1 MKLNTKIMNK
11 ITLLLFCTFITI
23 CSVAQKH
30 NVTSAA
36 ITFKQFKGDNTEKL
50 EEAKNFI
57 DQAYNTESTS
67 NDPKMW
73 NYRAPIYLEIA
84 QKHSELDKDAALKA
98 TEAYL
103 KCLQTDHK
111 GRVVVRKWT
120 AKEDL
125 LSGLVQC
132 AYKLFNQAIE
142 EYNVGQ
148 YKRAI
153 KLYVAIFDIIPH
165 DEEDQ
170 LKRGNITKE
179 TILYNSFFASNKM
192 KDNKK
197 SKELLQQ
204 LIDINFNEPTIYIH
218 MSNIYIAEDNTD
230 KAIEYLAIGREMF
243 EEDQSLINTEINLYI
258 QLNRTVE
265 LIEKLGE
272 AIMLDPENDL
282 FYFNR
287 GTIYDQEGNITK
299 AEQDYKSALEI
310 NPSSFGAN
318 YNLGALYFNYG
329 VKLKGEASNT
339 SSDAKYRALTKQ
351 ANDNFAKA
359 LPYMEDAFNLNR
371 EDRNTIISLKQ
382 LYALKGDYDKSNEM
396 KKKLENLPKSSSTID
411 SKK

>member
-1 MKLNTKIMNK
+1 MNK

-36 ITFKQFKGDNTEKL
+36 ITFKQYKGDNTEKL
-50 EEAKNFI
+50 EEAKKFI
-57 DQAYNTESTS
+57 DLAYNTESTS

-73 NYRAPIYLEIA
+73 NYRAPIYLKIA
-84 QKHSELDKDAALKA
+84 QKEAHLDKDAVLKA

-111 GRVVVRKWT
+111 GRVIVKKWT
-120 AKEDL
+120 TKEDL

-165 DEEDQ
+165 DEQDQ

-204 LIDINFNEPTIYIH
+204 LIDINFNEPAIYLH
-218 MSNIYIAEDNTD
+218 MSNIYVAEDNMD
-230 KAIEYLAIGREMF
+230 KALEYLSLGRDMF
-243 EEDQSLINTEINLYI
+243 EEDQNLIKA
-258 QLNRTVE
+258 
-265 LIEKLGE
+265 IE
-272 AIMLDPENDL
+272 LDPENDL
-282 FYFNR
+282 LYFNR
-287 GTIYDQEGNITK
+287 GTIYDQEGIIEK
-299 AEQDYKSALEI
+299 AEIDYMMAIDL

-329 VKLKGEASNT
+329 VKLKDEAGNT
-339 SSDAKYRALTKQ
+339 SNNTKYTALKKQ
-351 ANDNFAKA
+351 ADNNFTKA
-359 LPYMEDAFNLNR
+359 LPYMEEAFNLNK
-371 EDRNTIISLKQ
+371 EDKNTIISLKQ

-396 KKKLENLPKSSSTID
+396 KKLLAELK
-411 SKK
+411 

>member
-1 MKLNTKIMNK
+1 MKLNIREMPRKGIL
-11 ITLLLFCTFITI
+11 ILIISTI
-23 CSVAQKH
+23 SFVGFAQKH

-36 ITFKQFKGDNTEKL
+36 IIFKQFQGDNTEKL

-73 NYRAPIYLEIA
+73 NYRAPIYLAIA

-204 LIDINFNEPTIYIH
+204 LIDINFNEPAIYIH
-218 MSNIYIAEDNTD
+218 MSNIYVAEDNID
-230 KAIEYLAIGREMF
+230 KALEYLSLGRDMF
-243 EEDQSLINTEINLYI
+243 DEDQSLINTEINLYI
-258 QLNRTVE
+258 QLNRTAE
-265 LIEKLGE
+265 LIGKLGE
-272 AIMLDPENDL
+272 AIELDPENDL
-282 FYFNR
+282 LYFNR
-287 GTIYDQEGNITK
+287 GTIYDQEGNVEK
-299 AEQDYKSALEI
+299 AEKDYKMAIEL

-329 VKLKGEASNT
+329 VKLKDEASNT
-339 SSDAKYRALTKQ
+339 SNNTKYTGLKKQ
-351 ANDNFAKA
+351 ADDNFVKA
-359 LPYMEDAFNLNR
+359 LPYMEEAFNLNM
-371 EDRNTIISLKQ
+371 EDKNTIISLKQ
-382 LYALKGDYDKSNEM
+382 LYALKGNYDKSNEM
-396 KKKLENLPKSSSTID
+396 KKLLAELK
-411 SKK
+411 

>member
-1 MKLNTKIMNK
+1 MKLNTKKMNK

-36 ITFKQFKGDNTEKL
+36 ITFKQYKGDNTEKL
-50 EEAKNFI
+50 EEAKKFI
-57 DQAYNTESTS
+57 DLAYNTESTS

-73 NYRAPIYLEIA
+73 NYRAPIYLKIA
-84 QKHSELDKDAALKA
+84 QKEAHLDKDAVLKA

-111 GRVVVRKWT
+111 GRVIVKKWT
-120 AKEDL
+120 TKEDL

-192 KDNKK
+192 KDNQK
-197 SKELLQQ
+197 SKELLQK
-204 LIDINFNEPTIYIH
+204 LIDINFNEPAIYIH
-218 MSNIYIAEDNTD
+218 MSNIYVAEDNMD
-230 KAIEYLAIGREMF
+230 KALEYLSLGREMF
-243 EEDQSLINTEINLYI
+243 EEDQSLIDAEIRLYTKLGRTSELIDKLTLAIESNPENEIYYIIRGTCYQNLK
-258 QLNRTVE
+258 
-265 LIEKLGE
+265 LIEK
-272 AIMLDPENDL
+272 AI
-282 FYFNR
+282 
-287 GTIYDQEGNITK
+287 T
-299 AEQDYKSALEI
+299 DYILALEI
-310 NPSSFGAN
+310 NPAESIALNNISASYLEKTEPLIKDLN
-318 YNLGALYFNYG
+318 NTDYNKKTKISKLEDEIERLY
-329 VKLKGEASNT
+329 K
-339 SSDAKYRALTKQ
+339 
-351 ANDNFAKA
+351 KA
-359 LPYMEDAFNLNR
+359 LPHLIKYTELEPTDMAALNTLATIYYKLGMEKESKETRNR
-371 EDRNTIISLKQ
+371 IE
-382 LYALKGDYDKSNEM
+382 
-396 KKKLENLPKSSSTID
+396 
-411 SKK
+411 

>member
-1 MKLNTKIMNK
+1 MEWNIILESMKLNTKIMNK
-11 ITLLLFCTFITI
+11 LTLLLFCTFITI

-73 NYRAPIYLEIA
+73 NYRAPIYLGIA
-84 QKHSELDKDAALKA
+84 QKHSELDKDAVLKA

-103 KCLQTDHK
+103 KCLQADHK
-111 GRVVVRKWT
+111 GRIIVRKWT
-120 AKEDL
+120 PKEDV

-142 EYNVGQ
+142 EYNAGQ
-148 YKRAI
+148 YKRAL
-153 KLYVAIFDIIPH
+153 KLYNAIFNIIPH

-192 KDNKK
+192 KDNQK

-204 LIDINFNEPTIYIH
+204 LIDINFNEPAIYIH
-218 MSNIYIAEDNTD
+218 MSNIYVAEDNMD
-230 KAIEYLAIGREMF
+230 KAMEYLAFGRDMF
-243 EEDQSLINTEINLYI
+243 EEDQSLINSEINLYI
-258 QLNRTVE
+258 QLNRTEE
-265 LIEKLGE
+265 LLRRLGE
-272 AIMLDPENDL
+272 AIELDSENDL
-282 FYFNR
+282 LYFNR
-287 GTIYDQEGNITK
+287 GTIYDQEGNIEK
-299 AEQDYKSALEI
+299 AEKDYKMAIELNSV
-310 NPSSFGAN
+310 SFGAN

-329 VKLKGEASNT
+329 VKLKDEASNT
-339 SSDAKYRALTKQ
+339 SNNSKYIALKKQ
-351 ANDNFAKA
+351 ADYNFSKA
-359 LPYMEDAFNLNR
+359 LPYMEEAFNLNG
-371 EDRNTIISLKQ
+371 EDKNTIISLKQ

-396 KKKLENLPKSSSTID
+396 KKLLAELK
-411 SKK
+411 

>member
-36 ITFKQFKGDNTEKL
+36 IIFKQFKGDNTEKL

-73 NYRAPIYLEIA
+73 NYRAPIYLEIS
-84 QKHSELDKDAALKA
+84 QKYSELDKDAALKA

-111 GRVVVRKWT
+111 GRVVVKKWT

-142 EYNVGQ
+142 EYNARD

-153 KLYVAIFDIIPH
+153 KLYNAIFDIIPH

-204 LIDINFNEPTIYIH
+204 LIDINFNEPAIYIH

-230 KAIEYLAIGREMF
+230 KAIEYLEMGRDMF
-243 EEDQSLINTEINLYI
+243 EEDQSLINTEINLFI
-258 QLNRTVE
+258 QLNRTAE
-265 LIEKLGE
+265 LIGKLGE
-272 AIMLDPENDL
+272 AIELDPENDL
-282 FYFNR
+282 LYFNR
-287 GTIYDQEGNITK
+287 GTIYDQEGNVEK
-299 AEQDYKSALEI
+299 AEKDYKMAIEL

-329 VKLKGEASNT
+329 VKLKDEASNT
-339 SSDAKYRALTKQ
+339 SNNTKYTGLKKQ
-351 ANDNFAKA
+351 ADDNFVKA
-359 LPYMEDAFNLNR
+359 LPYMEEAFNLNG
-371 EDRNTIISLKQ
+371 EDKNTIISLKQ

-396 KKKLENLPKSSSTID
+396 KKLLAELK
-411 SKK
+411 

>member
-11 ITLLLFCTFITI
+11 LTLLLFCTFITI

-73 NYRAPIYLEIA
+73 NYRAPIYLGIA
-84 QKHSELDKDAALKA
+84 QKHSELDKDAVLKA

-103 KCLQTDHK
+103 KCLQADHK
-111 GRVVVRKWT
+111 GRIIVRKWT
-120 AKEDL
+120 PKEDV

-142 EYNVGQ
+142 EYNAGQ
-148 YKRAI
+148 YKRAL
-153 KLYVAIFDIIPH
+153 KLYNAIFNIIPH

-192 KDNKK
+192 KDNQK

-204 LIDINFNEPTIYIH
+204 LIDINFNEPAIYIH
-218 MSNIYIAEDNTD
+218 MSNIYVAEDNMD
-230 KAIEYLAIGREMF
+230 KAMEYLAFGRDMF
-243 EEDQSLINTEINLYI
+243 EEDQSLINSEINLYI
-258 QLNRTVE
+258 QLNRTEE
-265 LIEKLGE
+265 LLRRLGE
-272 AIMLDPENDL
+272 AIELDSENDL
-282 FYFNR
+282 LYFNR
-287 GTIYDQEGNITK
+287 GTIYDQEGNIEK
-299 AEQDYKSALEI
+299 AEKDYKMAIELNSV
-310 NPSSFGAN
+310 SFGAN

-329 VKLKGEASNT
+329 VKLKDEASNT
-339 SSDAKYRALTKQ
+339 SNNSKYIALKKQ
-351 ANDNFAKA
+351 ADYNFSKA
-359 LPYMEDAFNLNR
+359 LPYMEEAFNLNG
-371 EDRNTIISLKQ
+371 EDKNTIISLKQ

-396 KKKLENLPKSSSTID
+396 KKLLAELK
-411 SKK
+411 